1 MKNYL
6 FSIVAGCILISI
18 AGCKRDDDEPERE
31 RKPISR
37 LYVSTS
43 DYSAGSAAQTIPN
56 VWVLDNVDQEE
67 LPGREFLRS
76 FISNA
81 KGGRMIHY
89 SPFNG
94 GRLFQ
99 GSMNPRSDLDTAIHT
114 MTISKIGVLN
124 NASSLGNRKYDNVR
138 GLYYTVENEGKL
150 TDDFLLFTNASDTT
164 KGTPPDQPPV
174 ADYSLFVIQR
184 PRSSGRLSL
193 PRYTMKLSHNPWA
206 VLAIDRDLVISRAEE
221 KNAAI
226 VVYRQFMN
234 RLMQN
239 GDSTI
244 KEVDHYE
251 LKIPDAKNL
260 RGISYSK
267 SADILMVTDFSQSTS
282 VTTPGNVGRIL
293 IFEKF
298 SQYKATQDIT
308 PTRIIEGDLTKL
320 REPTDVA
327 IDGKAGGKYFFV
339 ADPVTRRVLRFS
351 ISDQGNVAPKELNFD
366 NRPPWSI
373 SLDSR

>member
-6 FSIVAGCILISI
+6 FIIVVGCILISI
-18 AGCKRDDDEPERE
+18 AGCKRDDDEPERV

-56 VWVLDNVDQEE
+56 VWVWDNVDQEE

-76 FISNA
+76 FISEA

-99 GSMNPRSDLDTAIHT
+99 GSMNPRSNLDTAIHT
-114 MTISKIGVLN
+114 MTISKVGVLN
-124 NASSLGNRKYDNVR
+124 NANSLNNRKYDNVR
-138 GLYYTVENEGKL
+138 GLFYTVQNEGKI
-150 TDDFLLFTNASDTT
+150 TEDFLLVANASDTT

-174 ADYSLFVIQR
+174 ANYSLFAIQR
-184 PRSSGRLSL
+184 PSSSGRLSL

-206 VLAIDRDLVISRAEE
+206 VLAIDRDLVISKADEE
-221 KNAAI
+221 NAGI
-226 VVYRQFMN
+226 VVYKQFMN
-234 RLMQN
+234 RLLQN
-239 GDSTI
+239 GDSLM
-244 KEVDHYE
+244 KESEHYM
-251 LKIPDAKNL
+251 LKIPNAKNI
-260 RGISYSK
+260 RGISYSN
-267 SADILMVTDFSQSTS
+267 SADILLVTDYGPSTS
-282 VTTPGNVGRIL
+282 GNVGRIL

-298 SQYKATQDIT
+298 SQYKAAQDIT
-308 PTRIIEGDLTKL
+308 PTRIVEGDLTQLK
-320 REPTDVA
+320 EPTDVA
-327 IDGKAGGKYFFV
+327 IDGKADGKYFFV
-339 ADPVTRRVLRFS
+339 ADPGSKRVYRFL
-351 ISDQGNVAPKELNFD
+351 ISDNGNVKPNGELNFG
-366 NRPPWSI
+366 NRPPQSV